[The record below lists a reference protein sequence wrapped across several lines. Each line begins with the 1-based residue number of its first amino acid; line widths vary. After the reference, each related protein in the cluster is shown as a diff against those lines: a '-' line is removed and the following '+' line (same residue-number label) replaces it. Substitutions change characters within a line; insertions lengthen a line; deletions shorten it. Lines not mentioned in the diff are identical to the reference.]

1 MAFTWLHVSD
11 FHLSP
16 VGSYDVNQVLK
27 TLVESVERFRKTTE
41 WKPDMIF
48 ATGDIAGKGDVSIFK
63 GGDDAPAT
71 KFFDKLLNA
80 AGQGR
85 ERLFIVPGNHD
96 VERDAGLV
104 PPPLQTQ
111 DDIDNYF
118 EKSKRYH
125 FLKLATF
132 ANWYNNYFT
141 AVTPKRTFP
150 DKSTCELIPY
160 TVKKDDV
167 EVSLKLLLLN
177 SALFCEDASKD
188 IGKLCIGRPC
198 LKPLIEQLETE
209 RQSGD
214 VALVI
219 AMIHHPF
226 FVLHTLESIAL
237 KKALASQVDI
247 LLNGHLHQTEVSF
260 GELVELG
267 SGAAYYSS
275 GSSKNAMYCRFDGQ
289 NIEVYPICYYEK
301 SSQWSDDPNVFYK
314 TKESTRSFEILRLR
328 NPTSLAPVITTETSG
343 HPENKY
349 GTSYQEFLIA
359 ALDQVLPTAV
369 QGFSAKVSQIFVS
382 LSLSDTWQSE
392 ERYSPETKV
401 YDRQK
406 EVDGF
411 TAEAVMRAAF
421 KKNRL
426 LLVIGDPGQG
436 KTTLLQHYA
445 LSCIDKERCKD
456 FGFLEPVMVFYLQ
469 LRELKKGENG
479 YAALP
484 VNILAWAQTVPLS
497 EKERPEN
504 LETLIFESLCQTK
517 SLVLLDGL
525 DEISELEERKEVCEW
540 IKKTITDFPKAC
552 FVVTSR
558 PTGYRPVDDI
568 EIQVPLKRADILDF
582 KPVQQKTFLQNWFTE
597 VFLSKIPTDSRDTEY
612 PEWENHQKEKALDKA
627 SAVIK
632 FLNKDENKSLLKLA
646 GIPLMLQIMAMLWN
660 EDDTLPESRAT
671 LYKKA
676 LDYLLGYQ
684 YKRRNI
690 VPKLPEAD
698 AIGVLAPVA
707 LWMQEELKK
716 DEADQE
722 VMKTRMQ
729 KELNKIPKK
738 QKPPTAKAFSVDLI
752 DRAGLLVRYGMTDYA
767 FRHKSFREYLT
778 GFQLMKNPVMD
789 ISVQKLVEHFDES
802 FWEEPIRFF
811 FGQIDAESFNTFM
824 QNFFD
829 LVSEEVIQSKQEL
842 LQTIIEETPK
852 EKRKIDTL
860 CKKLLDSATTL
871 LRQQVILDC
880 LKTIGNP
887 EALNTLY
894 QFRAGKIA
902 KNDDVVN
909 RAEKVILDFKG
920 KALERT
926 QEKSVSGNLLSFRN
940 PNEDNAEYIL
950 IPAGSY
956 IYSVTEEIESVPDLY
971 VAKYPVTNKLY
982 RSFIAALGKPS
993 GFSERLQDIAKN
1005 NRWDTEF
1012 AILLKEGKND
1022 LAALFRSPYGEDRKF
1037 GGDDQPVVGV
1047 TWYASQA
1054 YALWL
1059 SSSLH
1064 KGDTAIYRL
1073 PEDIEREWA
1082 AGGRQGTNG
1091 KKVRDYPWPD
1101 EKGEPTSILANFGMN
1116 VGQTTPVN
1124 RYPEGATPEG
1134 LYDMAGNVWEWTAS
1148 WWDDKTRS
1156 DRVLR
1161 GGSWSSRTERC
1172 QSANRRNDAA
1182 VGLYVNVG
1190 FRLVFVP

>member
-1 MAFTWLHVSD
+1 MALTWLHVSD

-16 VGSYDVNQVLK
+16 LGSYDVNQVLK
-27 TLVESVERFRKTTE
+27 ALVESVERFRQTTE
-41 WKPDMIF
+41 WKPDLIF
-48 ATGDIAGKGDVSIFK
+48 ATGDIAGKGDVAIFK

-71 KFFDKLLNA
+71 KFFDKLLQA

-96 VERDAGLV
+96 VERDQGLV
-104 PPPLQTQ
+104 PPTFQTEV
-111 DDIDNYF
+111 DINNYF

-125 FLKLATF
+125 FLKLQAF
-132 ANWYNNYFT
+132 SEWYNDYFE
-141 AVTPKRTFP
+141 AVKPERTFP

-160 TVKKDDV
+160 TLRKNDD
-167 EVSLKLLLLN
+167 EVSLKLLLIN

-188 IGKLCIGRPC
+188 IGKLCIGRFC
-198 LKPLIEQLETE
+198 LNPLIEQLESE
-209 RQSGD
+209 RKKGD
-214 VALVI
+214 LSLVI

-237 KKALASQVDI
+237 KNVLSSQVDI
-247 LLNGHLHQTEVSF
+247 LLNGHLHQTEVNF

-267 SGAAYYSS
+267 SGAAYFSAN
-275 GSSKNAMYCRFDGQ
+275 SSKNAMYCRFDGKK
-289 NIEVYPICYYEK
+289 IEVYPICYYEK

-314 TKESTRSFEILRLR
+314 TKEATRSFEILRLR
-328 NPTSLAPVITTETSG
+328 NSAAPDPVVTTETNG

-359 ALDQVLPTAV
+359 ALDHVLPTAV

-456 FGFLEPVMVFYLQ
+456 FGFPEPVMVFYLQ
-469 LRELKKGENG
+469 LRDLKKGDTG
-479 YAALP
+479 YSALP
-484 VNILAWAQTVPLS
+484 VNILAWAHTVPSS

-504 LETLIFESLCQTK
+504 LETLIFESLCQKK

-540 IKKTITDFPKAC
+540 IKNTITDFPKAC

-568 EIQVPLKRADILDF
+568 EIQIPLKRADILDF

-597 VFLSKIPTDSRDTEY
+597 VFLSKIPTDSGDTED
-612 PEWENHQKEKALDKA
+612 PEWENRQKEKALDKA

-738 QKPPTAKAFSVDLI
+738 QKPPKAKAFSDDLI
-752 DRAGLLVRYGMTDYA
+752 DRAGLLVRYGQTDYA

-789 ISVQKLVEHFDES
+789 LSLQKLIEHFSEP

-829 LVSEEVIQSKQEL
+829 VVSEEVIQSKQEL

-860 CKKLLDSATTL
+860 CKKLLDSETTL
-871 LRQQVILDC
+871 RRQQVILDC

-894 QFRAGKIA
+894 QFRAGKLA
-902 KNDDVVN
+902 KNDDVAD
-909 RAEKVILDFKG
+909 RAEEVILAFGG
-920 KALERT
+920 KALERNI
-926 QEKSVSGNLLSFRN
+926 EKSVSGNPLSFRN
-940 PNEDNAEYIL
+940 SNEENSEYIL
-950 IPAGSY
+950 IPGGSY
-956 IYSVTEEIESVPDLY
+956 IYSVTEEIVSVPELY

-982 RSFIAALGKPS
+982 RSFIAALEES
-993 GFSERLQDIAKN
+993 VALQEELFKIALN
-1005 NRWDTEF
+1005 NTEHSTVANF
-1012 AILLKEGKND
+1012 FKEGKND
-1022 LAALFRSPYGEDRKF
+1022 LAALCRSTYDEDRKF
-1037 GGDDQPVVGV
+1037 SGAEQPVVGI
-1047 TWYASQA
+1047 TWYAAQA
-1054 YALWL
+1054 YCFWL
-1059 SSSLH
+1059 SLCAGKPDS
-1064 KGDTAIYRL
+1064 YRL
-1073 PEDIEREWA
+1073 PNDIQREWA
-1082 AGGRQGTNG
+1082 AGGKREPIPQ
-1091 KKVRDYPWPD
+1091 KVREYPWSD
-1101 EKGEPTSILANFGMN
+1101 EKGEPTPTLANFGMN
-1116 VGQTTPVN
+1116 VGYTTPVN

-1134 LYDMAGNVWEWTAS
+1134 LYDMAGNVWEWCNDS
-1148 WWDDKTRS
+1148 VGS
-1156 DRVLR
+1156 DRVIR
-1161 GGSWSSRTERC
+1161 GGSWNYGAVRC
-1172 QSANRRNDAA
+1172 RSAYRNGNTPGRRRS
-1182 VGLYVNVG
+1182 GVG
-1190 FRLVFVP
+1190 FRPVFVP